1 MLLAIVLLMLLLTGA
16 VGVGGRYLV
25 AAQRAASAAD
35 LAALAGA
42 QAHGSGEDGCAAA
55 AALAAENNHQ
65 VEDCD
70 TVGDRLDFVLTIQV
84 VAVMPTPLP
93 PLPEEVTATA
103 HAGPV
108 R

>member
-1 MLLAIVLLMLLLTGA
+1 MTGRERGSGTIMLLAIVLVMLLITGA
-16 VGVGGRYLV
+16 VGLRTGG
-25 AAQRAASAAD
+25 
-35 LAALAGA
+35 
-42 QAHGSGEDGCAAA
+42 DGCAAA
-55 AALAAENNHQ
+55 AALAAKNHHR
-65 VEDCD
+65 VDDCN

-84 VAVMPTPLP
+84 VAPVAASIP